1 MKWKSLIVYKAPD
14 LAIGALASLVL
25 VLMLNL
31 LPQFGMAH
39 VDKFGF
45 IMGLSLAIFF
55 TGGAYKL
62 RRRGHANLAALT
74 FVSGLAMAF
83 FGVVLT
89 AQATLAASALDDLA
103 APLVAAI
110 GSYFSEVAAGEND

>member
-1 MKWKSLIVYKAPD
+1 MWRSLFIYKAPD
-14 LAIGALASLVL
+14 MAIGALAALVF
-25 VLMLNL
+25 VFTINL
-31 LPQFGMAH
+31 LPQFGLTH

-62 RRRGHANLAALT
+62 RRGGYTNLAALT
-74 FVSGLAMAF
+74 FVSGLMMGF
-83 FGVVLT
+83 FGIVLT
-89 AQATLAASALDDLA
+89 AQSTLAASALDDLA

-110 GSYFSEVAAGEND
+110 GSYFSGVVEDNE